1 MVAVLL
7 ALLAGCNNGE
17 IQYYG
22 DTSASENQKNLATAG
37 IIGYFAKEE
46 ACLSVA
52 RISITVPVR
61 SPETGSVRELW
72 DAAGCGKNQKFT
84 VEFAGDSDTVQVDPD
99 SSVRPKTGRASCR
112 KRGSHYV

>member
-1 MVAVLL
+1 MPSFAHYAMVATLL
-7 ALLAGCNNGE
+7 VLLAGCSKGE
-17 IQYYG
+17 IQYSG

-61 SPETGSVRELW
+61 SPETGPVRELW
-72 DAAGCGKNQKFT
+72 DATGCGKDQKFT
-84 VEFAGDSDTVQVDPD
+84 VEFARDSNTVQVDP
-99 SSVRPKTGRASCR
+99 AS
-112 KRGSHYV
+112 